1 MTLGYTCLTK
11 HDLDYPSTHGGQ
23 ASQVPGIA
31 GAASFG
37 WQQGP
42 GQKSLWVLLARGA
55 HMRAGPFHLVSCLV
69 GCFCL
74 VFLCWP

>member
-23 ASQVPGIA
+23 ASQAPGIA
-31 GAASFG
+31 WAASLAG
-37 WQQGP
+37 SKGL
-42 GQKSLWVLLARGA
+42 GKTRWVLLAGGA

-74 VFLCWP
+74 VFLGWP